1 MARLRIVSVLRSG
14 QRRTTG
20 RYQVSTT
27 HIEVFLGDPIAH
39 DTEQAFLARLRA
51 DLSRRGCRARIHAN
65 FITRSLQRQ
74 VDFLVVT
81 DHRAVNVELKTLD
94 QGLPLIGGINGP
106 WAQEL
111 PGGQHRS
118 FGRNFCRQ
126 AQDTTFAVSDDM
138 QQLAR
143 LGEVPHVP
151 GRYYGQFG
159 TVVCVAPDIPPGS
172 RLDPYRH
179 VDVVG
184 YRGLLDL
191 LTTGGPKPPWTDE
204 HWDAF
209 ARYLQLVPEEPD
221 SPGQAASRAAAAVLE
236 DYQRRFI
243 AAHQRDLH
251 EYVPVPARTADQVM
265 PDPLPVLADA
275 MTGQRSVTFTG
286 PSGAGKSH
294 AARHAA
300 VAAAADGGIPVWV
313 RCAEYQRGRFSH
325 ALSRAVAPFTTES
338 WLPLLRQAASAGSPV
353 AVILDGLNECEPAD
367 QAELLEQFGALQ
379 LRVPVAA
386 LVTSTAPVP
395 LPRTDLDLT
404 AEVPGDAT
412 RAALLASHGRADG
425 TAGAEAF
432 RTPLEL
438 ALAARCG
445 QQLRPGAT
453 AAELLDA
460 YIGHVCPA
468 EATRAG
474 LRRLAAEMDR
484 QLRGSLTIAEIR
496 VLLYRDA
503 GSSTPGAETDA
514 VLGSPLLTL
523 TQGRAGFTHELFAR
537 FLTAE
542 QLVLGAGDTDA
553 VAAALRD
560 PRHADLL
567 AHAVA
572 LEHGQGRRDLLLAL
586 ADPGLLSEAVRGRY
600 GSETASVIRAEVTAA
615 LAEAAAATSGAQLV
629 REDDGPDGMWEGE
642 WKMAA
647 PRTSSQQALLQVAG
661 ACLVEGRFLEEAGRL
676 LDATDRRCA
685 AQMRQLQ
692 DGGHRAAIS
701 TVVRATYSGFYY
713 TDERELQKLPA
724 SVVIT
729 ACEHSRIWRRRPEA
743 PPSPAS
749 TMWDSPALARPRW
762 GRLIVTLLLLDSD
775 DPEDTRLLPEVF
787 TAAWA
792 ANGYHLR
799 LAALQT
805 AWEKAFRADAATRER
820 MRALLEDCDTG
831 NIFLNSSLFEAL
843 AAYGGI
849 DPVNTEESIRAEISP
864 ILAAPRDPDAR
875 AAARR
880 VVGMVFEDQA
890 LHGPWAEVLHALE
903 PADYLRLHVMA
914 ALSEEFPF
922 DLDWMMNAIVEHL
935 ELIDDDAKAALRNG
949 VLNMNCDN
957 PNRQE
962 TVGAHLI
969 ALRGWAA
976 IAEDLPP
983 AADTGG
989 NIARR
994 AWRITDELL
1003 FAVLRGSD
1011 PASNRLSALWAELLD
1026 LCAPAAA
1033 DVLAHLKA
1041 ARMREHNLDEPGM
1054 YERLL
1059 TAYPDQV
1066 RQLIEWAVRN
1076 PDRLVGTFSNGR
1088 GQDGLAGLVED
1099 LAVIGT
1105 DDTAMLLQDYVSD
1118 AGIGSAAVTAIRAIK
1133 RRIPR
1138 S

>member
-1 MARLRIVSVLRSG
+1 M
-14 QRRTTG
+14 
-20 RYQVSTT
+20 STSA
-27 HIEVFLGDPIAH
+27 HIEVFLGEPIAH

-51 DLSRRGCRARIHAN
+51 DLSRRGCRARIYAN

-111 PGGQHRS
+111 PGGKRRS
-118 FGRNFCRQ
+118 LERNFCRQ
-126 AQDTTFAVSDDM
+126 ALDATFAVSDDM
-138 QQLAR
+138 HQLAR
-143 LGEVPHVP
+143 LGEVPHVS
-151 GRYYGQFG
+151 GKYYSQFG

-172 RLDPYRH
+172 RLDPHRH
-179 VDVVG
+179 VDVAG
-184 YRGLLDL
+184 YRQLVDL
-191 LTTGGPKPPWTDE
+191 LTTNGPRPAWTDE

-209 ARYLQLVPEEPD
+209 ARYLQLVPEEHD
-221 SPGQAASRAAAAVLE
+221 SPRQVVKRAADAVLE
-236 DYQRRFI
+236 DYRRRFA

-251 EYVPVPARTADQVM
+251 EYVPVPAQAAGQVM
-265 PDPLPVLADA
+265 PDPLPVLIGA
-275 MTGQRSVTFTG
+275 MTDQRIVTFTG

-300 VAAAADGGIPVWV
+300 VAVAANGGILVWV

-325 ALSRAVAPFTTES
+325 ALSRAVAPFTTEP
-338 WLPLLRQAASAGSPV
+338 WLPLLRQAASAGSPA
-353 AVILDGLNECEPAD
+353 AVILDGFNECVPAD
-367 QAELLEQFGALQ
+367 QAELLEQLGTLR

-386 LVTSTAPVP
+386 VVTSTVPVP
-395 LPRTDLDLT
+395 LPRTDLDLK
-404 AEVPGDAT
+404 AEAPGDVT
-412 RAALLASHGRADG
+412 RAALMASHGGAG
-425 TAGAEAF
+425 GVAGAEAF

-438 ALAARCG
+438 ALAAKCG

-453 AAELLDA
+453 AAELFDA
-460 YIGHVCPA
+460 YIGHFCPA
-468 EATRAG
+468 ETTRAG

-503 GSSTPGAETDA
+503 GSSAPDAATDA

-523 TQGRAGFTHELFAR
+523 TQGRAGFTHELFGR
-537 FLTAE
+537 FLMAE
-542 QLVLGAGDTDA
+542 QLVLDSGDITA
-553 VAAALRD
+553 VAGALRD

-572 LEHGQGRRDLLLAL
+572 LEHGPSRRDLLLAL
-586 ADPGLLSEAVRGRY
+586 ADPGLLSDAVDGRY
-600 GSETASVIRAEVTAA
+600 GNETASAIRAEVAAA
-615 LAEAAAATSGAQLV
+615 LAEATAATSGAQLV
-629 REDDGPDGMWEGE
+629 RVDGGPDDMYEGQ
-642 WKMAA
+642 WKMPS
-647 PRTSSQQALLQVAG
+647 PRAGSQQALLQVAG
-661 ACLVEGRFLEEAGRL
+661 ACLAEGQFLEETSRL

-685 AQMRQLQ
+685 QEMRQLH

-701 TVVRATYSGFYY
+701 TVVRATYLGFSY

-724 SVVIT
+724 SVVIN
-729 ACEHSRIWRRRPEA
+729 ACEHSRIWRPRPG
-743 PPSPAS
+743 PQPSPAR
-749 TMWDSPALARPRW
+749 TMWDSPALTPPRW
-762 GRLIVTLLLLDSD
+762 GRLIAMLLLLNSD
-775 DPEDTRLLPEVF
+775 DPEDTRLLPDVF

-799 LAALQT
+799 LTALQV
-805 AWEKAFRADAATRER
+805 AMENAFSADAATRER
-820 MRALLEDCDTG
+820 MRAALEDCDKG
-831 NIFLNSSLFEAL
+831 NVFLNSSLFEAL

-849 DPVNTEESIRAEISP
+849 DPLNTEESIRAEIST
-864 ILAAPRDPDAR
+864 ILTAPRDPDAR
-875 AAARR
+875 AAAHR

-890 LHGPWAEVLHALE
+890 LHGPYAEVLFTLE

-922 DLDWMMNAIVEHL
+922 DRDWMMNAIVERL
-935 ELIDDDAKAALRNG
+935 EFIDDDAKAALRNA
-949 VLNMNCDN
+949 VLSMDWDS
-957 PNRQE
+957 PFRQE

-976 IAEDLPP
+976 IADDLPP
-983 AADTGG
+983 AAGPDGD
-989 NIARR
+989 IARR

-1003 FAVLRGSD
+1003 FALLRGSD
-1011 PASNRLSALWAELLD
+1011 PASGKLSALWAELLD

-1041 ARMREHNLDEPGM
+1041 ARMREHNREEPGM
-1054 YERLL
+1054 YDRLL
-1059 TAYPDQV
+1059 TACPGQV

-1076 PDRLVGTFSNGR
+1076 PDRLVATFTNGPAHNR
-1088 GQDGLAGLVED
+1088 LTYLVED
-1099 LAVIGT
+1099 LAAIGT
-1105 DDTAMLLQDYVSD
+1105 DDTAALLQGYVSD
-1118 AGIGSAAVTAIRAIK
+1118 AEIGTAAVTAIRAIK

-1138 S
+1138 T